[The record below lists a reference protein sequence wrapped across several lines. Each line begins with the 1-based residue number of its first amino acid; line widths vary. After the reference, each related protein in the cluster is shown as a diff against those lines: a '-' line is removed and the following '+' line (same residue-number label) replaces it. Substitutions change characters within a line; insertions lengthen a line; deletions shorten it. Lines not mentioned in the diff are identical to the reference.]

1 MCLSVSCHSFRGN
14 GAGTAT
20 PYMCVCVSTS
30 LGTPDPF
37 MSLQLVI
44 PFLPVIALPKNKV
57 GHNDGLSKKWV
68 LFEMTA
74 KLVYLSTGSCQL
86 P

>member
-1 MCLSVSCHSFRGN
+1 
-14 GAGTAT
+14 
-20 PYMCVCVSTS
+20 
-30 LGTPDPF
+30 

-86 P
+86 PYVSLESWLVKPPLIGAW